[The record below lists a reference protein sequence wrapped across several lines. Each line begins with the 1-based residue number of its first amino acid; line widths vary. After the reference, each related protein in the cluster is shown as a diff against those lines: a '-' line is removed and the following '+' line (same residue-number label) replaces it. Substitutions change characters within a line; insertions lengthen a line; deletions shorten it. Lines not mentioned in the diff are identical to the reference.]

1 MTTALDFAMLPPEV
15 NSARMYSGAGSSPM
29 LAAASAWNGLA
40 AELRSTALSYGKVI
54 TSLTGEEW
62 HGPASAA
69 MAAAAMPYVAW
80 MSTTA
85 AQAEQTATQA
95 TAAAAAYET
104 AFAATVAPTV
114 IAANR
119 AQLSSL
125 VATNVMGQNTAAIAA
140 NEAQYAE
147 MWAQDA
153 AAMFGYAGS
162 SASASRL
169 TSFTQPEEIA
179 NSTGPTAQAAA
190 VTAASVTS
198 GGTGQSTLSQL
209 LSAVPNALQS
219 LASPASSGSGLS
231 GLLSGLN
238 IFSSGSG
245 SSSSGLS
252 GLLNTVS
259 GSNGSAFGNFLN
271 ANIWNTIFSSGFYMP
286 GDFMG
291 TAADFMGMA
300 GGQAAQQ
307 AIGDIAQG
315 PLGTALAGPLG
326 AMSSFGN
333 SVDMGLG
340 RAALVGPLSVPPSW
354 TEATPHAPLSSTL
367 GATPMV
373 APPSS
378 GGWRAGGAH
387 GRLRRAWRGAQ
398 RPAVR
403 RPPRRCGTPTGSG
416 RAHRAQ
422 FRPLI
427 SSREE
432 ANDDSSTGLRNAS
445 ARSQFGSHVFRG
457 GLGSHAGRRISLA
470 WAGRRITFDSNG
482 LRLSAVRSDGSSMA
496 RPGIGDDDGRGR
508 ALRGVAERHC

>member
-1 MTTALDFAMLPPEV
+1 MTAALDFAMLPPEV
-15 NSARMYSGAGSSPM
+15 NSARMYSGAGSGPM

-40 AELRSTALSYGKVI
+40 AELRSTALSYGKVL
-54 TSLTGEEW
+54 TALTGEEW

-95 TAAAAAYET
+95 TAAAAAYEA
-104 AFAATVAPTV
+104 AFAATVAPATV
-114 IAANR
+114 AANR

-153 AAMFGYAGS
+153 AAMYGYAGS
-162 SASASRL
+162 SAAASQL
-169 TSFTQPEEIA
+169 TSFTQPEQVA
-179 NSTGPTAQAAA
+179 NATGPTAQAAA
-190 VTAASVTS
+190 VTEAAATS
-198 GGTGQSTLSQL
+198 AGSGQSTLSQL

-231 GLLSGLN
+231 GILDGFN

-252 GLLNTVS
+252 GLLNLVS
-259 GSNGSAFGNFLN
+259 GSNGSAFGDFMN
-271 ANIWNTIFSSGFYMP
+271 AGIWNTIFSSGFYMP
-286 GDFMG
+286 GNFMG

-307 AIGDIAQG
+307 ALGDIAQS
-315 PLGTALAGPLG
+315 PLGSALAGPLG

-333 SVDMGLG
+333 SIDMGLG

-354 TEATPHAPLSSTL
+354 TTAAPHGPLSSAL

-373 APPSS
+373 APPAMAAGMPGVPL
-378 GGWRAGGAH
+378 GGF
-387 GRLRRAWRGAQ
+387 GAQ
-398 RPAVR
+398 GLGRNVPQYGFRPSFVA
-403 RPPRRCGTPTGSG
+403 RPP
-416 RAHRAQ
+416 A
-422 FRPLI
+422 
-427 SSREE
+427 
-432 ANDDSSTGLRNAS
+432 
-445 ARSQFGSHVFRG
+445 
-457 GLGSHAGRRISLA
+457 AG
-470 WAGRRITFDSNG
+470 
-482 LRLSAVRSDGSSMA
+482 
-496 RPGIGDDDGRGR
+496 
-508 ALRGVAERHC
+508 